1 MRAELNT
8 ISGNELSKIGI
19 GTYGIGGL
27 SHRYVGST
35 DASSDDLYLNALVS
49 QLNLGMNFTEISV
62 ALAGGKSANLLA
74 QAITNSNLKRED
86 IFITHSLWPK
96 DLLTFDDIEKDI
108 DKAHELFETE
118 IFDSTLVTLSLL
130 SKFGQ
135 DKIFNL
141 LHKLLTINKTRFISL
156 SNSNKEMIETFSKEF
171 GDKFVAHEAH
181 LSFEIRDNKDEGILD
196 LCSKLN
202 IRNNIWR
209 SLRQGKT
216 VAHNWDLLTELS
228 EKYGKTQ
235 NQIILNWIVSSG
247 YFPMV
252 FSSSIDHIKEN
263 FESLNFEIENSDLE
277 KINNYKINNYKKPK
291 VDWDKTGDGI
301 SVSLLPDKFEEN
313 LI

>member
-1 MRAELNT
+1 MELKT
-8 ISGNELSKIGI
+8 LSGKNLSQIGI

-96 DLLTFDDIEKDI
+96 DLLSFEDIEKDI
-108 DKAHELFETE
+108 TKAHELFETE

-141 LHKLLTINKTRFISL
+141 LHKLLTKNKTRFISL
-156 SNSNKEMIETFSKEF
+156 SNSNKEIIQKFSEEF
-171 GDKFVAHEAH
+171 GEKFAAHEAH
-181 LSFEIRDNKDEGILD
+181 LSFEIRENKDEGILD
-196 LCSKLN
+196 LCTKLN
-202 IRNNIWR
+202 VRNNIWR

-216 VAHNWDLLTELS
+216 VAHNWDLLSELS
-228 EKYGKTQ
+228 EKYNKTQ

-252 FSSSIDHIKEN
+252 FSSNINHIKEN
-263 FESLNFEIENSDLE
+263 VESLNFKIDATDLE
-277 KINNYKINNYKKPK
+277 RISSYRIENYKKPK
-291 VDWDKTGDGI
+291 VDWDKIGDGI
-301 SVSLLPDKFEEN
+301 SVALLPDKFEEN
-313 LI
+313 LV